1 MADVVYDLIQ
11 LDELSGGDQDFINMM
26 VDTFLEHTPGQLE
39 ELIKAQATNDMATF
53 GAIAH
58 KIKPN
63 IDMFGI
69 KKIIQDI
76 RDLEQLGKAG
86 QNNEELKTKL
96 DNVKAELTIAF
107 EQLRQR

>member
-1 MADVVYDLIQ
+1 MADKVYDLIQ
-11 LDELSGGDQDFINMM
+11 LEELSGGDQDFVNMM

-39 ELIKAQATNDMATF
+39 ELISAQAINDMATF
-53 GAIAH
+53 GAISH

-63 IDMFGI
+63 VDMFGI
-69 KKIIQDI
+69 KKIIQDV

-86 QNNEELKTKL
+86 QNNDELKTKL
-96 DNVKAELTIAF
+96 ENVKSELTIAF

>member
-1 MADVVYDLIQ
+1 MADRVYDLIQ
-11 LDELSGGDQDFINMM
+11 LEELSGGDQDFINMM

-39 ELIKAQATNDMATF
+39 ELINAQASNDMVTF
-53 GAIAH
+53 GAISH

-86 QNNEELKTKL
+86 QNNSELQTKL
-96 DNVKAELTIAF
+96 ANVKAELTIAF

>member
-1 MADVVYDLIQ
+1 MADKVYDLIQ
-11 LDELSGGDQDFINMM
+11 LDELSGGDQDFMSMM
-26 VDTFLEHTPGQLE
+26 VDTFLEHTPGQLD
-39 ELIKAQATNDMATF
+39 ELISAQASNYIVTF

-69 KKIIQDI
+69 KAIISDI
-76 RDLEQLGKAG
+76 RDLEQLGKG
-86 QNNEELKTKL
+86 GHNNDELKSKL
-96 DNVKAELTIAF
+96 ENVKAELMIAF